1 MNGREVPNRAV
12 STNPPATVAN
22 GPQRLAVRTEDG
34 IEDLLRRLT
43 PQALGALVRRYGHF
57 DACEDAV
64 QEAMIAATDRWPRD
78 GLPER
83 PLGWL
88 VTVASRRLTDQLRS
102 EASRRRREDTT
113 FAASMPM
120 SVPPSLAEIPGDDV
134 SGTAPEDEMLTLLF
148 LCCHPALSGASQLA
162 LTLRAVGGLTTAQ
175 IASAFLVPE
184 STMAQRIS
192 RAKQT
197 IRSSSIGFAEPSLD
211 DRHERLQ
218 VVLHVL
224 YLIFNE
230 GYTATSGTALLRTE
244 LTAEAIRLTRSVYAV
259 LADHGEVAGLLAL
272 MLLTDARRPSRTQDD
287 GALIPLAKQDRSRW
301 DRRAIAEGVALITN
315 ALATARLGPYQLQAA
330 IAAVHS
336 EAPTSDATDWPQI
349 VALYGLLGGL
359 APNPMVTLNQAV
371 AVAMVDGPS
380 AGLAM
385 LEPLDS
391 DERMVRHHRLHAV
404 RAYLLEMSGDLD
416 GARAGYRTASRLTTS
431 IPEKRY
437 LEARAKR
444 LAEPEPLN

>member
-1 MNGREVPNRAV
+1 M
-12 STNPPATVAN
+12 
-22 GPQRLAVRTEDG
+22 
-34 IEDLLRRLT
+34 
-43 PQALGALVRRYGHF
+43 
-57 DACEDAV
+57 
-64 QEAMIAATDRWPRD
+64 
-78 GLPER
+78 
-83 PLGWL
+83 
-88 VTVASRRLTDQLRS
+88 
-102 EASRRRREDTT
+102 
-113 FAASMPM
+113 
-120 SVPPSLAEIPGDDV
+120 
-134 SGTAPEDEMLTLLF
+134 
-148 LCCHPALSGASQLA
+148 
-162 LTLRAVGGLTTAQ
+162 
-175 IASAFLVPE
+175 
-184 STMAQRIS
+184 
-192 RAKQT
+192 
-197 IRSSSIGFAEPSLD
+197 
-211 DRHERLQ
+211 
-218 VVLHVL
+218 LHVL

-259 LADHGEVAGLLAL
+259 LSDHGEIAGLLAL

-315 ALATARLGPYQLQAA
+315 ALASAHLGPYQLQAA

-404 RAYLLEMSGDLD
+404 HAYLLEMSGDLD

-444 LAEPEPLN
+444 LTEPEPLN